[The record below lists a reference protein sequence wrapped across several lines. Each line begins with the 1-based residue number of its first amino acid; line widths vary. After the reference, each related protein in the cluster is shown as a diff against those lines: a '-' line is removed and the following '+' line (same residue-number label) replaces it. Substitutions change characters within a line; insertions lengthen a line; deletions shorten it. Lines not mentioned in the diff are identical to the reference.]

1 MMNQAQ
7 MVVQARRKED
17 ATSTKEVSFWSQ
29 KEVSGTNTFLL
40 WTSTPSTPASFKSI
54 ISTLPPSSRST
65 EKMRYVFLLCDC
77 RLNSR
82 FVVKNGEERIPEPPA
97 SDIPQGVLPRLIA
110 TLVNRRRQVKG
121 LMKARDITDAQR
133 MQVWISLNRLASS
146 DIGFCKFDIKQ
157 QALKLT
163 ANSMYGCLG
172 FEYSRFYAMQLA
184 ALTTHKGR
192 SILIHSKELAE
203 NLNLQVFLLLHFF
216 RLFADMP
223 RYRWFTEIL
232 TPSLSIQTSLILKVR

>member
-1 MMNQAQ
+1 
-7 MVVQARRKED
+7 
-17 ATSTKEVSFWSQ
+17 
-29 KEVSGTNTFLL
+29 
-40 WTSTPSTPASFKSI
+40 
-54 ISTLPPSSRST
+54 
-65 EKMRYVFLLCDC
+65 MRYVFLLCDC
-77 RLNSR
+77 RLNSH

-133 MQVWISLNRLASS
+133 MQVWFSLNWLAIF

-192 SILIHSKELAE
+192 SILTHSRELAE
-203 NLNLQVFLLLHFF
+203 NLNLQVFLLLH
-216 RLFADMP
+216 
-223 RYRWFTEIL
+223 I
-232 TPSLSIQTSLILKVR
+232 PSPLC